1 MIVIVLGNGVAG
13 NTASSTLRNLDN
25 QADITIISEETFPEY
40 TACALPHYIAGEFD
54 REQLFLRTN
63 ISYSDEKIKTILGQK
78 VTGINPSSK
87 TISLDSQSLS
97 YDKLIIAT
105 GSTPVKP
112 PIPGIELDGVFT
124 LKSPGDADRILDNLG
139 KSAVVIGSGPVGVE
153 TAIAL
158 RKRGVEVHL
167 VEFLDRVM
175 PKIFDE
181 KPASILTEILEK
193 HGMKVFTGERVVSI
207 SGNGQVRSAIT
218 DKREIECDEV
228 VLSVGMRPNVELA
241 KQAGI
246 NIGPLGGISVNRQM
260 ETNLDGIYACGDCI
274 ETKDMASGKDNL
286 SPLWHNAK
294 RQGIIAAYNCAGIHK
309 IYPGSETITSLDV
322 FGTHAVSFGCIETD
336 NQDEDIEVIEKDT
349 GSNYHR
355 LVISKTRLVGAQSV
369 GDAKDFGAL
378 LYAMVKRENLN
389 KIQYSVEEDLQPI
402 NPLYHRVARY
412 LTTLK
417 EK

>member
-13 NTASSTLRNLDN
+13 NTASSTLRHLDN
-25 QADITIISEETFPEY
+25 QADIVIISEEAFPEY

-54 REQLFLRTN
+54 REQLFLRTEK
-63 ISYSDEKIKTILGQK
+63 SYSDERIKTILGQK
-78 VTGINPSSK
+78 VTAINPGNK
-87 TISLDSQSLS
+87 LISLDSQSLS

-124 LKSPGDADRILDNLG
+124 LKSPGDADRILGNLG
-139 KSAVVIGSGPVGVE
+139 KSTVVIGSGPVGVE

-158 RKRGVEVHL
+158 RKRGAEVHL
-167 VEFLDRVM
+167 VEFLDRIM

-193 HGMKVFTGERVVSI
+193 HEIKVFTGERVVSI
-207 SGNGQVRSAIT
+207 SGNGRVESATT
-218 DKREIECDEV
+218 DKRVIECDEI

-246 NIGPLGGISVNRQM
+246 NIGPLGGIAVNRQM
-260 ETNLDGIYACGDCI
+260 KTNLEGIYACGDCV

-322 FGTHAVSFGCIETD
+322 YGTHAVSFGDIETD
-336 NQDEDIEVIEKDT
+336 NKDGDIEVIEKDT

-355 LVISKTRLVGAQSV
+355 LVISKRRLVGAQSV
-369 GDAKDFGAL
+369 GDAKDLGAL

-389 KIQYSVEEDLQPI
+389 KIQYSVDEELQPI
-402 NPLYHRVARY
+402 NPLYHRIARY
-412 LTTLK
+412 LTA
-417 EK
+417 